1 MPIDKQKLKTLAE
14 IAMHAYNDLS
24 TKGGSACHIA
34 WTRASYE
41 FYEAADPA
49 AVLVLLREIDQL
61 KAENKRLS
69 GLKPEAPLRP
79 PGGNSLP
86 RYGLRWNGPQQP
98 IAVPMDDG
106 YWTPWHL
113 ADRLRE
119 DRDGLLAAGAHTL

>member
-1 MPIDKQKLKTLAE
+1 MLIDKPKLKTLAE
-14 IAMHAYNDLS
+14 NAMHAYNDLS
-24 TKGGSACHIA
+24 TKGGSACHIV

-61 KAENKRLS
+61 KAENERLS
-69 GLKPEAPLRP
+69 GLKPEAPPRLS
-79 PGGNSLP
+79 GGNGLP

-119 DRDGLLAAGAHTL
+119 DRDALLSAGAHAL

>member
-1 MPIDKQKLKTLAE
+1 MPIDKPKLKMLAE
-14 IAMHAYNDLS
+14 SAMHAYNDLS

-34 WTRASYE
+34 WTRTSYE

-69 GLKPEAPLRP
+69 GLKPEAPLRT
-79 PGGNSLP
+79 PGDNGLP

-119 DRDGLLAAGAHTL
+119 DRDGLLATGAHTL